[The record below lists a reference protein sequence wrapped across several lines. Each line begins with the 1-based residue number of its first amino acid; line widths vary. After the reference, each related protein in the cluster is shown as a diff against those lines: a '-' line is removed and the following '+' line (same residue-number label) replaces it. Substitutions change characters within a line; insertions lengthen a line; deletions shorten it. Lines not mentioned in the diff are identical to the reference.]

1 MLQIQDT
8 LVSLDMIE
16 KFFVCNLDA
25 CLGEC
30 CIEGDEGAPLT
41 AEEDARLKELMPDI
55 LPLLSPAAR
64 RVIEEEGASYLD
76 REGELVTQIIE
87 GKNCVYTCFDP
98 NGKCLCALEKARR
111 AGDDRMF
118 KPVSCA
124 LYPARI
130 KQYDGFAAVNYHRWK
145 ICKAAEVLGRA
156 QGVRA
161 YEFLKEP
168 LVRRFGQKWYDELD
182 FTAKEYL
189 KQNHDK

>member
-98 NGKCLCALEKARR
+98 NGKCLCALVKARS
-111 AGDDRMF
+111 AGDGRMF

-124 LYPARI
+124 LYPARV

-168 LVRRFGQKWYDELD
+168 LVRRFGQDWYDELD

-189 KQNHDK
+189 RQNPDK